1 MIKENNK
8 DPLASSSRHMDAQDL
23 INVYNIWSY
32 GCPRLNVYKLTSYEV
47 YTINKIESTQVMEK
61 KTQETR
67 NNKCHEEI
75 INFIHVKVARVNF
88 FLYMIKENDSFFTTE
103 KLSSDEFS

>member
-1 MIKENNK
+1 
-8 DPLASSSRHMDAQDL
+8 MDAQDL

-32 GCPRLNVYKLTSYEV
+32 GCPRPNVYKLTSNEV
-47 YTINKIESTQVMEK
+47 YAINKIESTQVMK
-61 KTQETR
+61 KKKNSRNT

-75 INFIHVKVARVNF
+75 INFIHVRVASVNF

-103 KLSSDEFS
+103 KLSYDEFS